1 MAWKKIAR
9 DYGRTV
15 ISLNKSLMIE
25 FVEGRDRVTY
35 KGESLYFVLCFF
47 VFYTLNQTF
56 NILMY
61 SLYNKRQVM
70 KVEPG
75 G

>member
-1 MAWKKIAR
+1 
-9 DYGRTV
+9 
-15 ISLNKSLMIE
+15 MIE
-25 FVEGRDRVTY
+25 FVEGRDGVTY

-47 VFYTLNQTF
+47 VFYTLNQNF

-61 SLYNKRQVM
+61 SLYNKRQVV

>member
-1 MAWKKIAR
+1 MAWKMAR
-9 DYGRTV
+9 DYGRSV

-25 FVEGRDRVTY
+25 FVEGRDGVTY

-47 VFYTLNQTF
+47 VFYTLNQNF
-56 NILMY
+56 NILLY
-61 SLYNKRQVM
+61 SLYNKRQVV